1 MIDRAWKYTRKASY
15 WSHPPVE
22 GTKLRRPKRKTRVS
36 NIYLRVLV
44 ENRQFR
50 NLWAAQVVSQCG
62 DWFNSIALYT
72 LVLKLTGRTEA
83 LGLLVV
89 AQFLPAA
96 VAGFWVG
103 PLVDRFSR
111 RTLMFGCDLARSLL
125 ALCFLIV
132 TSAQHLHLIYFLT
145 VLMVICQAL
154 FEPARKAILP
164 DLVAPRE
171 MVAAN
176 AVAGATWSSMLAFGA
191 ALGGLVTGLLGVR
204 WGFCLNSLSFLVSAW
219 FVRRIDVEESTGGDR
234 PLTKAG
240 WGEAIHY
247 LNEHRKTAV
256 LAACKL
262 LWCLS
267 GGLTL
272 VLTLYGN
279 KIFPLGKD
287 GALSIGLFY
296 ACRGLGAAIGPFVAH
311 RVGGSSLKQMER
323 ALLPSFLVG
332 GLGYFLLARS
342 QTMPEAMV
350 CIVLAHLGGATSW
363 VFSTTILQLALPSQ
377 VRGRVFSLEFTGLTL
392 ATATSSYLVGLA
404 GDRGWSA
411 PELAQAVAATLL
423 SAGLV
428 LAFSLNSLRKIEL
441 SEAQPEDDPKTA
453 RFNA

>member
-1 MIDRAWKYTRKASY
+1 MASQG
-15 WSHPPVE
+15 SAVN
-22 GTKLRRPKRKTRVS
+22 RPKRFLRVR
-36 NIYLRVLV
+36 NIYLKVLI

-83 LGLLVV
+83 LGLLLV

-96 VAGFWVG
+96 LAGFWVG
-103 PLVDRFSR
+103 PLVDKFSR
-111 RTLMFGCDLARSLL
+111 RTLMFACDLARAAL

-132 TSAQHLHLIYFLT
+132 TDARHLHLIYFLT
-145 VLMVICQAL
+145 ILMVVCQAL

-204 WGFCLNSLSFLVSAW
+204 WGFCLNSLSFLLSAW
-219 FVRRIDVEESTGGDR
+219 FVRRLQVRESFGAASSQ
-234 PLTKAG
+234 TKAG
-240 WGEAIHY
+240 WGEALGY
-247 LNEHRKTAV
+247 LKANRKAGL
-256 LAACKL
+256 LASCKF

-296 ACRGLGAAIGPFVAH
+296 ACRGLGAAVGPFVAH
-311 RVGGSSLKQMER
+311 RLGGSSLKEMEK

-332 GLGYFLLARS
+332 GLGYFLLSQS
-342 QTMPEAMV
+342 QTMTAAMLCV
-350 CIVLAHLGGATSW
+350 VLAHLGGATSW
-363 VFSTTILQLALPSQ
+363 VFSTTMLQLSLPSQ

-411 PELAQAVAATLL
+411 PELAQAVAVTLL

-428 LAFSLNSLRKIEL
+428 LAFGLNALRHRDLTEP
-441 SEAQPEDDPKTA
+441 Q
-453 RFNA
+453 R